1 MSNDFTT
8 IVNEIKRKDYLTVEE
23 FFDYVDNYGIDIILK
38 VFKEI
43 IKKSSNSTKI
53 KNKFINAF
61 LSIELDSME
70 INVTTLNKLTSTY
83 GEELLS
89 LYFMEVLK
97 LNNKSVYFIKL
108 CEKINK
114 CIELMEDSR
123 EEENEQTTNKYAT
136 YTSDSFKSYLNDL
149 GYVELL
155 TAEEEKELAR
165 RAANGDERAREKL
178 INSNLRLVIS
188 IAKKHIGRGV
198 EFLDLIQ
205 EGNLGLMKAVE
216 KFDAEKGTKFSTYA
230 TWWIRQAVTR
240 SIADQGST
248 IRKPVHMIEIINK
261 IDYCKKKLIVSLGR
275 IPTHQEIADYT
286 GFSIEKVIDALN
298 VQQDPVSLNRPVNEE
313 QDTTIVE
320 MIPDTKTTEDEYSK
334 KEIQRL
340 LNECLSTLTERE
352 ADVIKMRFGLVD
364 GKRHTLEEVGQYYKV
379 TRERIRQIENK
390 AIRKLR
396 HPTRAKKLKG
406 YY

>member
-70 INVTTLNKLTSTY
+70 INVNTLNKLTSTY

-136 YTSDSFKSYLNDL
+136 YTSDSFKSYLN
-149 GYVELL
+149 
-155 TAEEEKELAR
+155 K
-165 RAANGDERAREKL
+165 
-178 INSNLRLVIS
+178 
-188 IAKKHIGRGV
+188 
-198 EFLDLIQ
+198 
-205 EGNLGLMKAVE
+205 
-216 KFDAEKGTKFSTYA
+216 
-230 TWWIRQAVTR
+230 
-240 SIADQGST
+240 
-248 IRKPVHMIEIINK
+248 
-261 IDYCKKKLIVSLGR
+261 
-275 IPTHQEIADYT
+275 
-286 GFSIEKVIDALN
+286 
-298 VQQDPVSLNRPVNEE
+298 
-313 QDTTIVE
+313 
-320 MIPDTKTTEDEYSK
+320 
-334 KEIQRL
+334 
-340 LNECLSTLTERE
+340 
-352 ADVIKMRFGLVD
+352 
-364 GKRHTLEEVGQYYKV
+364 
-379 TRERIRQIENK
+379 
-390 AIRKLR
+390 
-396 HPTRAKKLKG
+396 
-406 YY
+406 